1 MKSLKILLLLFF
13 ISTNIKGQKKEV
25 KIEPI
30 KLTDQLYVL
39 KGKGGNIGLFI
50 GQDGVFM
57 IDDQFAPLTPK
68 ILIAIKKITSKPIK
82 YLINT
87 HWHGDHTG
95 GNENIEKEGALIV
108 AHNNVRKR
116 MSVDQV
122 VRGKTK
128 KASPESALPVI
139 TFTDD
144 MMMYFN
150 NDDVLITHIHNAHT
164 DGDAI
169 VYFTK
174 NNVLHMGDTFF
185 QGKFPYIDLA
195 SGGSINGYI
204 AGIEKAILLSNNETK
219 IIPGHGNVAKR
230 SDLKS
235 YLKMLNAIKS
245 NIQIEIDN
253 KATLQEVLVN
263 KTITEGYKSFNGWI
277 NEEKIKTAIYKS
289 LKK

>member
-1 MKSLKILLLLFF
+1 MKSIKILLLLFF
-13 ISTNIKGQKKEV
+13 ISTNTNGQKKEV

-169 VYFTK
+169 IYFTK
-174 NNVLHMGDTFF
+174 NNVLHMGDTYF

-204 AGIEKAILLSNNETK
+204 DGIEKAILLSNEETK
-219 IIPGHGNVAKR
+219 VIPGHGNVAKR

-245 NIQIEIDN
+245 NIQKEIDN

-263 KTITEGYKSFNGWI
+263 KAITEGYKSFNGWI

>member
-1 MKSLKILLLLFF
+1 MKSIKILLLLFF
-13 ISTNIKGQKKEV
+13 ISTNTNGQKKEV

-116 MSVDQV
+116 MSIDQV

-169 VYFTK
+169 IYFTK
-174 NNVLHMGDTFF
+174 NNVLHMGDTYF

-204 AGIEKAILLSNNETK
+204 DGIEKAILLSNEETK

-245 NIQIEIDN
+245 NIQKEIDN

-263 KTITEGYKSFNGWI
+263 KAITEGYKSFNGWI

>member
-169 VYFTK
+169 IYFTK
-174 NNVLHMGDTFF
+174 NNVLHMGDTYF

-235 YLKMLNAIKS
+235 YLKMLNTIKS

-253 KATLQEVLVN
+253 KATLQEVIVN
-263 KTITEGYKSFNGWI
+263 KTITESYKSFNGWI

>member
-1 MKSLKILLLLFF
+1 M
-13 ISTNIKGQKKEV
+13 

-169 VYFTK
+169 IYFTK
-174 NNVLHMGDTFF
+174 NNVLHMGDTYF

-204 AGIEKAILLSNNETK
+204 DGIEKAILLSNEETK
-219 IIPGHGNVAKR
+219 VIPGHGNVAKR

-245 NIQIEIDN
+245 NIQKEIDN

-263 KTITEGYKSFNGWI
+263 KAITEGYKSFNGWI

>member
-1 MKSLKILLLLFF
+1 MKSIKILLLLFF
-13 ISTNIKGQKKEV
+13 ISTNTNGQKKEV

-169 VYFTK
+169 IYFTK
-174 NNVLHMGDTFF
+174 NNVLHMGDTYF

-204 AGIEKAILLSNNETK
+204 DGIEKAILLSNEETK

-245 NIQIEIDN
+245 NIQKEIDN

-263 KTITEGYKSFNGWI
+263 KAITEGYKSFNGWI